1 MFFINLETNR
11 LILKNIG
18 TDDRDF
24 IFGLF
29 SNDDVNNFLYDAEPL
44 TNISGADE
52 IINFYLELE
61 PRNQHRWII
70 IRKMDNIKM
79 GTCGFHC
86 WNKNNSKVEMGYDLH
101 KEFWGNGYMQEALIE
116 IMTFAEK
123 IMSINE
129 IEVHIYVDNEKSIR
143 LIERLDFKITGVKNY
158 QFRSNEY
165 PHKIYTL
172 FLKK

>member
-1 MFFINLETNR
+1 MFFRNMETNR

-18 TDDRDF
+18 NEDRDF
-24 IFGLF
+24 ILGLF

-44 TNISGADE
+44 TDISGADE
-52 IINFYLELE
+52 IISFYLEPE

-79 GTCGFHC
+79 GTCGFHF
-86 WNKNNSKVEMGYDLH
+86 WNKNNLKVEMGYDLH

-129 IEVHIYVDNEKSIR
+129 IEAHIYLDNEKSIR
-143 LIERLDFKITGVKNY
+143 LIEKLNFKITGVKNY

-165 PHKIYTL
+165 PHRIYTL
-172 FLKK
+172 YLKK